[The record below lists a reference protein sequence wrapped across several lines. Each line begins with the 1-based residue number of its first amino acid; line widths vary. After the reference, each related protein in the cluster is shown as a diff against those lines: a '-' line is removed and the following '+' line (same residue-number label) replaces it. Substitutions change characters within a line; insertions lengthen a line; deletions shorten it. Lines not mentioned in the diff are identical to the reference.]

1 MKQKLSPQV
10 KAKIKQR
17 VEAHKAKLAE
27 TLLERLF
34 AHEELGEWSPE
45 WSREYMQQFNIPWN
59 PVTRW
64 RYSGGNMFFLSLS
77 MLMNG
82 WEDSRFITF
91 NQMVGKKILSD
102 DKQPLR
108 IKDSERKKGM
118 LMFQPVPIK
127 KGHKKKTEVEV
138 NKEQYINGQ
147 SEQTEEEKE
156 AVSQDTFIVF
166 RPFTVYNAEQFE
178 NFPSF
183 DIKQDFRVSWNDWSV
198 IEDFV
203 RSSKIK
209 VEQTPSVPSYSPIT
223 DKIHIP
229 PKKSFKTAEGY
240 YVTLLH
246 EWFHATG
253 HESRTNRLKRY
264 TEKDFS
270 SKVEYEKAIKR
281 DYAIEELRSEMFS
294 MLVSDFLGFNRFT
307 RSTETVENIINS
319 NIRYIQSWLA
329 KLDEKEKVSIVI
341 KCFENASEMLDVF
354 TSYLIGQQP
363 TRAPW
368 FPPKSEWI
376 RDEAKI
382 SVQIPDMLQEEQQQE
397 QEQEQEQEEYVK
409 EEVVGIRE

>member
-178 NFPSF
+178 NFPAF

-198 IEDFV
+198 VEDFV
-203 RSSKIK
+203 RSSKIR
-209 VEQTPSVPSYSPIT
+209 VEQVSTDTPAYNTKS
-223 DKIHIP
+223 DKIYMP
-229 PKKSFKTAEGY
+229 PKKSFKTAEAY
-240 YVTLLH
+240 YATLLH

-253 HESRTNRLKRY
+253 HKSRENRYKVY
-264 TEKDFS
+264 NKKDFS
-270 SKVEYEKAIKR
+270 SFDEYKAARQR
-281 DYAIEELRSEMFS
+281 DYAVEELRSEIFS
-294 MLVSDFLGFNRFT
+294 MLASDLMGFNRSVRT
-307 RSTETVENIINS
+307 NGADGNIIKN
-319 NIRYIQSWLA
+319 NIRYIRSWLST
-329 KLDEKEKVSIVI
+329 LNEKEKTSIVI
-341 KCFENASEMLDVF
+341 KCFEKASEMLDVF
-354 TSYLIGQQP
+354 TNYLLGQQP

-397 QEQEQEQEEYVK
+397 QEQEQEEHVMEEDVK
-409 EEVVGIRE
+409 IR